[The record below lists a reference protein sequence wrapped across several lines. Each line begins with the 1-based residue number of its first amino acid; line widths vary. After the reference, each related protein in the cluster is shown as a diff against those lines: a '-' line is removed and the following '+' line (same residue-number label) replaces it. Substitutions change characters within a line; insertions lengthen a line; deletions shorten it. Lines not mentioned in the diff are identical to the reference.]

1 MSELVILCTASEV
14 EEGKPL
20 AVNVEGLPPL
30 GVYKIEQEY
39 YVTDNICTHGMAIL
53 TDGYQ
58 EGGEIECPFHGG
70 AFDIK
75 TGEAT
80 AFPCQI
86 PIKTYPVTLQKDDI
100 CIPASMEDQA

>member
-1 MSELVILCTASEV
+1 MSDLVTLCKKDDV

-20 AVNVEGLPPL
+20 AVNIEGFPALA
-30 GVYKIEQEY
+30 VYKIEEEF

-53 TDGYQ
+53 SDGYQ
-58 EGGEIECPFHGG
+58 EGNEIECPFHGG

-86 PIKTYPVTLQKDDI
+86 PLQTYAVSIENDSV
-100 CIPASMEDQA
+100 CISEKQEAQA